1 MRAWTGWIR
10 WFVVVALALALV
22 GASACGP
29 GQGRLA
35 PPGGQADAAAQ
46 ADASA
51 GPSTGPQPYGSAAIP
66 KPAKLT
72 ALVGATV
79 WDGTG
84 SAAIRDGVV
93 LLAGERVQAVGPR
106 GQVKVPA
113 DALTLDVKGK
123 WIVPGLID
131 AHIHFFQSAGLYTRP
146 DIIDLRSVRDYT
158 IEQADLK
165 ASRGDLFRRYLV
177 CGVTSVVD
185 VGGPFWNFDVRER
198 AKQEVLAPRVAVAGP
213 LVSTLARPKLD
224 LGDPPIIQAPT
235 ADKARQLVKAQLARK
250 PDLIKIWYI
259 VLPDHDAAAAKEM
272 MAATIEAAHAGGVRV
287 AVHATE
293 LDAAKAV
300 VEAGADILVHSV
312 HDQPIDDGLLEQMK
326 ERGVIYT
333 PTLAV
338 MEGYAEVLGD
348 AVELTDIEQRY
359 GDPTVMAS
367 WTDLAEAQ
375 SAAMATKSADRV
387 KKMRARAPI
396 MAANLKRVH
405 EAGIVVAAGTDA
417 GNIGTMH
424 GSSLHHELELMVQ
437 AGMSPAAVLLSA
449 TRDAAKVFAAK
460 PAMGTLEKGRWADLL
475 VLDADPLAEIT
486 ALRRIHRVIK
496 GGAVLEPDRLVQP
509 NPASVVQ
516 LQVEAYQARDLE
528 RFLSLYA
535 PNVVITKQPG
545 GKVVAQGREAMRP
558 IYDKLF
564 QSSPKLHIRILRR
577 TVIGKT
583 VIDEELVTGIAKRPY
598 VRAAATYEVEGGL
611 ITKVELRSAE

>member
-1 MRAWTGWIR
+1 M
-10 WFVVVALALALV
+10 
-22 GASACGP
+22 
-29 GQGRLA
+29 
-35 PPGGQADAAAQ
+35 PPGSAVAAHGARPYSSADA
-46 ADASA
+46 
-51 GPSTGPQPYGSAAIP
+51 P

-84 SAAIRDGVV
+84 SAAVPDGVV
-93 LLAGERVQAVGPR
+93 LLAGDRVQAVGPR

-113 DALTLDVKGK
+113 DALTIDVKGK

-131 AHIHFFQSAGLYTRP
+131 AHIHLFQSAGLYARP
-146 DIIDLRSVRDYT
+146 DIIDLRAVRDYT

-198 AKQEVLAPRVAVAGP
+198 AKRERLAPRVAVAGP

-235 ADKARQLVKAQLARK
+235 PDKARQLVKAQLARK

-259 VLPDHDAAAAKEM
+259 VLPEHDAAVAKEM
-272 MAATIEAAHAGGVRV
+272 MEATIEAAHAGKVRV

-293 LDAAKAV
+293 LEAARAV

-312 HDQPIDDGLLEQMK
+312 HDKPVDSALLELMK
-326 ERGVIYT
+326 ERGTLYT

-338 MEGYAEVLGD
+338 MEGYAEVLGSD
-348 AVELTDIEQRY
+348 LDLTDIEQRY

-367 WTDLAEAQ
+367 WTDLAEVQ
-375 SAAMATKSADRV
+375 SAEIAAKSADRV
-387 KKMRARAPI
+387 KKMRARGPI

-417 GNIGTMH
+417 GNIGTLH

-437 AGMSPAAVLLSA
+437 AGMSTEAVLLSA
-449 TRDAAKVFAAK
+449 TRDAALVFAEK
-460 PAMGTLEKGRWADLL
+460 PAMGTLEKGKWADLV
-475 VLDADPLAEIT
+475 VLDADPLADIK
-486 ALRRIHRVIK
+486 ALRRIHRVVK
-496 GGAVLEPDRLVQP
+496 GGAVLEPNRLVEP

-516 LQVEAYQARDLE
+516 LQVEAYQARDLD
-528 RFLSLYA
+528 RFLSYYA
-535 PNVVITKQPG
+535 PDVVIIKQPG

-564 QSSPKLHIRILRR
+564 QSSPKLHIRVLRR
-577 TVIGKT
+577 TVVGKT

-598 VRAAATYEVEGGL
+598 IRAAATYEVEGGL